1 MPLRRW
7 TKAVAS
13 AFIVAYINPM
23 QDFDPLLPETFDS
36 ANADYA
42 ALRNHCPVAHSDAWG
57 GFWALMK
64 HDDVAAAAADSAT
77 FITSKQNVVPAV
89 AFTGRRPPLHLD
101 PPEHTPYRRALAPLL
116 TERRVAQF
124 EPVIRDICRTLL
136 DAMVAKGGGDI
147 CEEFSARMPIRVF
160 AAWMN
165 LPPEQVEQLAEV
177 GRRYNVAV
185 QSNDMSTTKE
195 TSLLLYEMA
204 RALVAERKA
213 APLDPA
219 EDATSA
225 LLATRVDGEPLP
237 DEMIVG
243 TIRQVLVVGIIAP
256 TVLIGSVA
264 VHLSRDQALQAQLRA
279 TPELI
284 PGAMDEFLR
293 LYTPY
298 RGFARTATRDVTIRG
313 RAIPAGDAIAL
324 VYASANR
331 DDDVFPDGSSFRLN
345 RPNMKDSLHFGR
357 GTHMCVGAALARL
370 ELVVALE
377 EMLARL
383 PPFDING
390 EVTPTRFPEIGALSV
405 PLVFTSAR

>member
-1 MPLRRW
+1 M
-7 TKAVAS
+7 AG
-13 AFIVAYINPM
+13 M

-36 ANADYA
+36 AQADYA
-42 ALRNHCPVAHSDAWG
+42 RLRDQCPVAHSDAWG

-64 HDDVAAAAADSAT
+64 HNDVAAAAADSGT
-77 FITSKQNVVPAV
+77 FVTSKQNVVPAV

-116 TERRVAQF
+116 TERRVARY
-124 EPVIRDICRTLL
+124 EPVIREICRDLL
-136 DAMVAKGGGDI
+136 DAMVARGGGDI
-147 CEEFSARMPIRVF
+147 CEEFSARMPIQVF
-160 AAWMN
+160 AHWMN
-165 LPPEQVEQLAEV
+165 LPAAQIDSLAEV
-177 GRRYNVAV
+177 GRRYNIAV
-185 QSNDMSTTKE
+185 QSDDLVATKE

-256 TVLIGSVA
+256 TVWIGSVA
-264 VHLSRDQALQAQLRA
+264 VHLSRDQALQARLRA
-279 TPELI
+279 DPSLI
-284 PGAMDEFLR
+284 PAATDEFLR
-293 LYTPY
+293 LHTPY

-313 RAIPAGDAIAL
+313 RTIPAGEAIAL

-331 DDDVFPDGSSFRLN
+331 DEDVFEDATAFRLD

-370 ELVVALE
+370 ELVVALQ
-377 EMLARL
+377 EMLERL
-383 PPFDING
+383 PTFDLAA
-390 EVTPTRFPEIGALSV
+390 EPLPTRFPEIGGLQV
-405 PLVFTSAR
+405 KLRFI

>member
-1 MPLRRW
+1 
-7 TKAVAS
+7 
-13 AFIVAYINPM
+13 M

-36 ANADYA
+36 AQAEYRE
-42 ALRNHCPVAHSDAWG
+42 LRARCPVAHSDAWG
-57 GFWALMK
+57 GFWAMMK
-64 HDDVAAAAADSAT
+64 HADVAAAAADSAT

-101 PPEHTPYRRALAPLL
+101 PPEHTPYRRALSPLL
-116 TERRVAQF
+116 TERKVAPL
-124 EPVIRDICRTLL
+124 EPVIREICIGLL
-136 DAMVAKGGGDI
+136 DAMAAKGGGDI

-160 AAWMN
+160 ANWMN
-165 LPPEQVEQLAEV
+165 LPQEQIDSLAEV
-177 GRRYNVAV
+177 GRRYNIAV
-185 QSNDMSTTKE
+185 QSNDMLATKE

-204 RALVAERKA
+204 RALVADRKA
-213 APLDPA
+213 SPLDPA

-225 LLATRVDGEPLP
+225 LLATRVDGQPLP

-264 VHLSRDQALQAQLRA
+264 VHLARDQALQAKLRA
-279 TPELI
+279 QPELI
-284 PGAMDEFLR
+284 PAAMDEFLR

-298 RGFARTATRDVTIRG
+298 RGFARTATRDIELHG
-313 RAIPAGDAIAL
+313 RTIPAGEPIAL

-331 DDDVFPDGSSFRLN
+331 DEDVFEDAESFRLD

-377 EMLARL
+377 EMMARL
-383 PPFDING
+383 PQFDLAG
-390 EVTPTRFPEIGALSV
+390 EVVPTRFPEIGALSV
-405 PLVFTSAR
+405 PLKFA